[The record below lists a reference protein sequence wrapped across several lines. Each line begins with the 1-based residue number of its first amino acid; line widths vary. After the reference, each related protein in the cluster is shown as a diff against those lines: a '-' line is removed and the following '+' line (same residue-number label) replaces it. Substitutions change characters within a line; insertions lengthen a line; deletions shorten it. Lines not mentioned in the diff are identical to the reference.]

1 MHAAAMAAGV
11 IGTRSLRATVSPAP
25 VTAQVTMTSLLISL
39 TPERRASTIAAVTVR
54 SDDMTQVRR
63 GASRARSWTGSRG
76 LPKVAHGAGI
86 YVYDSAGK
94 RYLDASGG
102 PAVFCLGHGH
112 KEVTTA
118 IVRQLERIAHGYR
131 YTFTSD
137 PLEQLREL
145 IVRACRGPEDALVFV
160 SGGSEA
166 VESALKVALQY
177 HSARG
182 EAGRRRFIARRRSWH
197 GNTLGALGVSDFLDR
212 RAPFEGALVEASFV
226 SQVSMYRPP
235 VGVAPEA
242 LGAHAA
248 AELEAEI
255 LRVGSERVAAFI
267 FEPVVGAA
275 GGAVPPPPGYAQRV
289 REICNRHGVLLI
301 ADEVMCGSGRTGTWL
316 ALEQDGVVPDILAV
330 AKGLA
335 GGYLPLGATVY
346 SRAIASVLEAADGGP
361 LTGHTFSGHTAACAA
376 GVAVQTIVERDRLL
390 ERVRSAGVAFQDALR
405 AALAGCDAVGDV
417 RGRGFL
423 VGIELVADRA
433 TRAPFPAERA
443 LAESIG
449 QCAFED
455 GLICYATGGNVDGIE
470 GDTILLAPPYISTDA
485 ELEEIIRRFAQAVE
499 RGLAQSA
506 QR

>member
-1 MHAAAMAAGV
+1 
-11 IGTRSLRATVSPAP
+11 
-25 VTAQVTMTSLLISL
+25 
-39 TPERRASTIAAVTVR
+39 
-54 SDDMTQVRR
+54 MTQARR
-63 GASRARSWTGSRG
+63 GPSRARSWTGGRG
-76 LPKVAHGAGI
+76 LPKVSHGVGI
-86 YVYDSAGK
+86 YVYDTAGK

-102 PAVFCLGHGH
+102 PAVYCLGHAH
-112 KEVTTA
+112 PEVTAA

-137 PLEQLREL
+137 PLEQLREH
-145 IVRACRGPEDALVFV
+145 IVRACRGEEVAAGTSDSASRLDAMVFV

-182 EAGRRRFIARRRSWH
+182 EQGRRRFIARRRSWH

-235 VGVAPEA
+235 AGVAPEA
-242 LGAHAA
+242 LAAHAA

-255 LRVGSERVAAFI
+255 LRVGPERVAAFI
-267 FEPVVGAA
+267 LEPVVGAA
-275 GGAVPPPPGYAQRV
+275 GGATPPPPTYAQRL
-289 REICNRHGVLLI
+289 REICSRHGVLLI
-301 ADEVMCGSGRTGTWL
+301 ADEVMCGSGRTGTWR
-316 ALEQDGVVPDILAV
+316 ALEQDGVVPDIMAV
-330 AKGLA
+330 AKSLA

-361 LTGHTFSGHTAACAA
+361 LTGHTFSAHTAACAA
-376 GVAVQTIVERDRLL
+376 GVAVQTLIERDGLL
-390 ERVRSAGVAFQDALR
+390 ERVRTAGAEFQGALR
-405 AALAGCDAVGDV
+405 AALARYDAVGDV

-423 VGIELVADRA
+423 VGVELVADRA
-433 TRAPFPAERA
+433 TRAPFAAERA
-443 LAESIG
+443 LAETIG

-470 GDTILLAPPYISTDA
+470 GDTILLAPPFIATDA
-485 ELEEIIRRFAQAVE
+485 ELEEIIQRFARAVE

-506 QR
+506 PR

>member
-1 MHAAAMAAGV
+1 
-11 IGTRSLRATVSPAP
+11 
-25 VTAQVTMTSLLISL
+25 
-39 TPERRASTIAAVTVR
+39 
-54 SDDMTQVRR
+54 MTQARR
-63 GASRARSWTGSRG
+63 GASRARSWAGSRG
-76 LPKVAHGAGI
+76 LPKVSHGAGI

-102 PAVFCLGHGH
+102 PAVYCLGHGH
-112 KEVTTA
+112 EEVTAA

-145 IVRACRGPEDALVFV
+145 IVRASGLDAMVFV

-182 EAGRRRFIARRRSWH
+182 ETGRRRFIARRRSWH

-212 RAPFEGALVEASFV
+212 RAPFEGALVDASFV

-235 VGVAPEA
+235 AGVAPEA

-255 LRVGSERVAAFI
+255 LRVGPGRVAAFI

-275 GGAVPPPPGYAQRV
+275 GGALLPPPGYAQRV
-289 REICNRHGVLLI
+289 REICSRNGVLLI
-301 ADEVMCGSGRTGTWL
+301 ADEVMCGSGRTGTWR
-316 ALEQDGVVPDILAV
+316 ALEQDGVVPDIMAV

-346 SRAIASVLEAADGGP
+346 SRAIAAVLEAADGGP

-376 GVAVQTIVERDRLL
+376 GVAVQTIIGRDGLL
-390 ERVRSAGVAFQDALR
+390 ERVRTAGTEFQRTLR
-405 AALAGCDAVGDV
+405 AALARYDAVGDV

-423 VGIELVADRA
+423 VGVELVADRA
-433 TRAPFPAERA
+433 TRAPFAAERA
-443 LAESIG
+443 LAETIG

-455 GLICYATGGNVDGIE
+455 GLICYATGGNVDGID
-470 GDTILLAPPYISTDA
+470 GDTILLAPPYIASDA
-485 ELEEIIRRFAQAVE
+485 ELEQIIARFVQAVG

-506 QR
+506 RRG

>member
-1 MHAAAMAAGV
+1 
-11 IGTRSLRATVSPAP
+11 
-25 VTAQVTMTSLLISL
+25 
-39 TPERRASTIAAVTVR
+39 
-54 SDDMTQVRR
+54 MTQAR
-63 GASRARSWTGSRG
+63 GGGSRARSWTGSRG
-76 LPKVAHGAGI
+76 LPKVSHGSGI
-86 YVYDSAGK
+86 YVYDNAGK

-112 KEVTTA
+112 PEVTAA

-137 PLEQLREL
+137 PLEELRER
-145 IVRACRGPEDALVFV
+145 ITRACGGELDSMVFV

-182 EAGRRRFIARRRSWH
+182 ETTRRRFIARRRSWH

-212 RAPFEGALVEASFV
+212 RAPFEGALVEASFLP
-226 SQVSMYRPP
+226 QVSMYRPP
-235 VGVAPEA
+235 AGVAPAA
-242 LGAHAA
+242 LAAHAA

-255 LRVGSERVAAFI
+255 LRVGPERVAAFI

-289 REICNRHGVLLI
+289 REICSRHGVLLI
-301 ADEVMCGSGRTGTWL
+301 ADEVMCGAGRTGTWR
-316 ALEQDGVVPDILAV
+316 ALEQDGVVPDIMAV

-346 SRAIASVLEAADGGP
+346 SRAIAAVLEAADGGP

-376 GVAVQTIVERDRLL
+376 GVAVQTIIERDRLL
-390 ERVRSAGVAFQDALR
+390 ERVRAAGAQFQPALR
-405 AALAGCDAVGDV
+405 EALARYEAVGDV

-423 VGIELVADRA
+423 IGVELVADRA
-433 TRAPFPAERA
+433 TRAPYPAERA
-443 LAESIG
+443 LAETIG
-449 QCAFED
+449 RCAFED
-455 GLICYATGGNVDGIE
+455 GLICYASGGNVDGVE
-470 GDTILLAPPYISTDA
+470 GDTILLAPPFIATDA
-485 ELEEIIRRFAQAVE
+485 ELEEIIERFARAVG
-499 RGLAQSA
+499 RGLAGETPAHRGPSA
-506 QR
+506 RSRL

>member
-1 MHAAAMAAGV
+1 
-11 IGTRSLRATVSPAP
+11 
-25 VTAQVTMTSLLISL
+25 
-39 TPERRASTIAAVTVR
+39 
-54 SDDMTQVRR
+54 MTQARR
-63 GASRARSWTGSRG
+63 GPSRARSWTGSRG
-76 LPKVAHGAGI
+76 LPKVSHGSGI
-86 YVYDSAGK
+86 YVYDTAGK

-102 PAVFCLGHGH
+102 PAVYCLGHAH
-112 KEVTTA
+112 PEVTAA

-137 PLEQLREL
+137 PLEQLREH
-145 IVRACRGPEDALVFV
+145 IVRACRGEEVAAGTSDSASRLDAMVFV

-182 EAGRRRFIARRRSWH
+182 EQGRRRFIARRRSWH

-235 VGVAPEA
+235 AGVAPEA
-242 LGAHAA
+242 LAAHAA

-255 LRVGSERVAAFI
+255 LRVGPERVAAFI
-267 FEPVVGAA
+267 LEPVVGAA
-275 GGAVPPPPGYAQRV
+275 GGATPPPPTYAQRL
-289 REICNRHGVLLI
+289 REICSRHGVLLI
-301 ADEVMCGSGRTGTWL
+301 ADEVMCGSGRTGTWR
-316 ALEQDGVVPDILAV
+316 ALQQDGVVPDIMAV

-346 SRAIASVLEAADGGP
+346 SHAIASVLEAADGGP
-361 LTGHTFSGHTAACAA
+361 LTGHTFSAHTAACAA
-376 GVAVQTIVERDRLL
+376 GVAVQTLIERDGLL
-390 ERVRSAGVAFQDALR
+390 ERVRTAGAEFQGALR
-405 AALAGCDAVGDV
+405 AALARYDAVGDV

-423 VGIELVADRA
+423 VGVELVADRA
-433 TRAPFPAERA
+433 TRAPFAAERA
-443 LAESIG
+443 LAETIG

-470 GDTILLAPPYISTDA
+470 GDTILLAPPFIATDA
-485 ELEEIIRRFAQAVE
+485 ELEEIIQRFARAVE

-506 QR
+506 PR

>member
-1 MHAAAMAAGV
+1 
-11 IGTRSLRATVSPAP
+11 
-25 VTAQVTMTSLLISL
+25 
-39 TPERRASTIAAVTVR
+39 VTV
-54 SDDMTQVRR
+54 TQR
-63 GASRARSWTGSRG
+63 GPSRARSWTGSRG
-76 LPKVAHGAGI
+76 LPKVSHGAGI
-86 YVYDSAGK
+86 YVYDTAGK

-112 KEVTTA
+112 EEVTAA

-137 PLEQLREL
+137 PLEQLREM
-145 IVRACRGPEDALVFV
+145 IVRACRGLESATSTSEDASRLDAMVFV

-226 SQVSMYRPP
+226 PQVSMYRPP
-235 VGVAPEA
+235 AGVAPAA
-242 LGAHAA
+242 LAAHAA

-255 LRVGSERVAAFI
+255 LRVGPERVAAFI

-275 GGAVPPPPGYAQRV
+275 GGAVTPPPGYVQRV
-289 REICNRHGVLLI
+289 REICSRYGVLLI
-301 ADEVMCGSGRTGTWL
+301 ADEVMCGAGRTGTWR
-316 ALEQDGVVPDILAV
+316 ALEQDRVLPDITAV

-335 GGYLPLGATVY
+335 GGYLPLGATVF
-346 SRAIASVLEAADGGP
+346 SHTIADVLEAADGGP

-376 GVAVQTIVERDRLL
+376 GVAVQTIIERDGLL
-390 ERVRSAGVAFQDALR
+390 DRVRTAGAEFQGALR
-405 AALAGCDAVGDV
+405 AALARYEAVGDV

-423 VGIELVADRA
+423 IGVELVQERA

-443 LAESIG
+443 LAETIG

-470 GDTILLAPPYISTDA
+470 GDTILLAPPYIATDE
-485 ELEEIIRRFAQAVE
+485 ELEEIIARFARALE
-499 RGLAQSA
+499 RGLARSA
-506 QR
+506 RR

>member
-1 MHAAAMAAGV
+1 
-11 IGTRSLRATVSPAP
+11 
-25 VTAQVTMTSLLISL
+25 
-39 TPERRASTIAAVTVR
+39 
-54 SDDMTQVRR
+54 MTQARR
-63 GASRARSWTGSRG
+63 GASRARSWAGSRG
-76 LPKVAHGAGI
+76 LPKVSHGAGI

-102 PAVFCLGHGH
+102 PAVYCLGHGH
-112 KEVTTA
+112 PEVTAA

-145 IVRACRGPEDALVFV
+145 IVRASGLDAMVFV

-182 EAGRRRFIARRRSWH
+182 EVERRRFIARRRSWH

-212 RAPFEGALVEASFV
+212 RAPFEGALVDASFV

-235 VGVAPEA
+235 AGVAPEA

-255 LRVGSERVAAFI
+255 LRVGPGRVAAFI

-275 GGAVPPPPGYAQRV
+275 GGALLPPPGYAQRV
-289 REICNRHGVLLI
+289 REICSRNGVLLI
-301 ADEVMCGSGRTGTWL
+301 ADEVMCGSGRTGTWR
-316 ALEQDGVVPDILAV
+316 ALEQDGVVPDIMAV

-346 SRAIASVLEAADGGP
+346 SRAIAAVLEAADGGP

-376 GVAVQTIVERDRLL
+376 GVAVQTIIGRDGLL
-390 ERVRSAGVAFQDALR
+390 ERVRTAGTEFQRTLR
-405 AALAGCDAVGDV
+405 AALARYDAVGDV

-423 VGIELVADRA
+423 VGVELVADRA
-433 TRAPFPAERA
+433 TRAPFAAERA
-443 LAESIG
+443 LAETIG

-455 GLICYATGGNVDGIE
+455 GLICYATGGNVDGID
-470 GDTILLAPPYISTDA
+470 GDTILLAPPYIASDA
-485 ELEEIIRRFAQAVE
+485 ELEEIIARFVQAVG

-506 QR
+506 RRG

>member
-1 MHAAAMAAGV
+1 
-11 IGTRSLRATVSPAP
+11 
-25 VTAQVTMTSLLISL
+25 
-39 TPERRASTIAAVTVR
+39 
-54 SDDMTQVRR
+54 MTQARR
-63 GASRARSWTGSRG
+63 GASRARSWAGSRG
-76 LPKVAHGAGI
+76 LPKVSHGAGI

-102 PAVFCLGHGH
+102 PAVYCLGHGH
-112 KEVTTA
+112 PEVTAA

-145 IVRACRGPEDALVFV
+145 IVRASGLDAMVFV

-182 EAGRRRFIARRRSWH
+182 EVERRRFIARRRSWH

-212 RAPFEGALVEASFV
+212 RAPFEGALVDASFV

-235 VGVAPEA
+235 AGVAPEA

-255 LRVGSERVAAFI
+255 LRVGPERVAAFI

-275 GGAVPPPPGYAQRV
+275 GGALLPPPGYAQRV
-289 REICNRHGVLLI
+289 REICSRNGVLLI
-301 ADEVMCGSGRTGTWL
+301 ADEVMCGSGRTGTWR
-316 ALEQDGVVPDILAV
+316 ALEQDGVVPDIMAV

-346 SRAIASVLEAADGGP
+346 SSAIAAVLEAADGGP

-376 GVAVQTIVERDRLL
+376 GVAVQTIIGRDGLL
-390 ERVRSAGVAFQDALR
+390 ERVRTAGTEFQRTLR
-405 AALAGCDAVGDV
+405 AALARYDAVGDV

-423 VGIELVADRA
+423 VGVELVADRA
-433 TRAPFPAERA
+433 TRAPFAAERA
-443 LAESIG
+443 LAETIG

-455 GLICYATGGNVDGIE
+455 GLICYATGGNVDGID
-470 GDTILLAPPYISTDA
+470 GDTILLAPPYIASDA
-485 ELEEIIRRFAQAVE
+485 ELEEITARFVQAVG

-506 QR
+506 RRG

>member
-1 MHAAAMAAGV
+1 
-11 IGTRSLRATVSPAP
+11 
-25 VTAQVTMTSLLISL
+25 
-39 TPERRASTIAAVTVR
+39 
-54 SDDMTQVRR
+54 MTQARR
-63 GASRARSWTGSRG
+63 GPSRARSWTGGRG
-76 LPKVAHGAGI
+76 LPKVSHGVGI
-86 YVYDSAGK
+86 YVYDTAGK

-102 PAVFCLGHGH
+102 PAVYCLGHAH
-112 KEVTTA
+112 PEVTAA

-137 PLEQLREL
+137 PLEQLREH
-145 IVRACRGPEDALVFV
+145 IVRACRGEEVAAGTSDSASRLDAMVFV

-182 EAGRRRFIARRRSWH
+182 EQGRRRFIARRRSWH

-235 VGVAPEA
+235 AGVAPEA
-242 LGAHAA
+242 LAAHAA

-255 LRVGSERVAAFI
+255 LRVGPERVAAFI
-267 FEPVVGAA
+267 LEPVVGAA
-275 GGAVPPPPGYAQRV
+275 GGATPPPPTYAQRL
-289 REICNRHGVLLI
+289 REICSRHGVLLI
-301 ADEVMCGSGRTGTWL
+301 ADEVMCGSGRTGTWR
-316 ALEQDGVVPDILAV
+316 ALQQDGVVPDIMAV

-346 SRAIASVLEAADGGP
+346 SHAIASVLEAADGGP
-361 LTGHTFSGHTAACAA
+361 LTGHTFSAHTAACAA
-376 GVAVQTIVERDRLL
+376 GVAVQTLIERDGLL
-390 ERVRSAGVAFQDALR
+390 ERVRTAGAEFQGALR
-405 AALAGCDAVGDV
+405 AALARYDAVGDV

-423 VGIELVADRA
+423 VGVELVADRA
-433 TRAPFPAERA
+433 TRAPFAAERA
-443 LAESIG
+443 LAETIG

-470 GDTILLAPPYISTDA
+470 GDTILLAPPFIATDA
-485 ELEEIIRRFAQAVE
+485 ELEEIIQRFARAVE

-506 QR
+506 PR

>member
-1 MHAAAMAAGV
+1 
-11 IGTRSLRATVSPAP
+11 
-25 VTAQVTMTSLLISL
+25 
-39 TPERRASTIAAVTVR
+39 VTVG
-54 SDDMTQVRR
+54 SDDMTQARR
-63 GASRARSWTGSRG
+63 GASRARSWAGSRG
-76 LPKVAHGAGI
+76 LPKVSHGAGI

-102 PAVFCLGHGH
+102 PAVYCLGHGH
-112 KEVTTA
+112 PEVTAA

-145 IVRACRGPEDALVFV
+145 IVRASGLDAMVFV

-182 EAGRRRFIARRRSWH
+182 ETGRRRFIARRRSWH

-212 RAPFEGALVEASFV
+212 RAPFEGALVDASFV

-235 VGVAPEA
+235 AGVAPEA

-255 LRVGSERVAAFI
+255 LRVGPGRVAAFI

-275 GGAVPPPPGYAQRV
+275 GGALLPPPGYAQRV
-289 REICNRHGVLLI
+289 REICSRNGVLLI
-301 ADEVMCGSGRTGTWL
+301 ADEVMCGSGRTGTWR
-316 ALEQDGVVPDILAV
+316 ALEQDGVVPDIMAV

-346 SRAIASVLEAADGGP
+346 SRAIAAVLEAADGGP

-376 GVAVQTIVERDRLL
+376 GVAVQTIIGRDGLL
-390 ERVRSAGVAFQDALR
+390 ERVRTAGTEFQRTLR
-405 AALAGCDAVGDV
+405 AALARYDAVGDV

-423 VGIELVADRA
+423 VGVELVADRA
-433 TRAPFPAERA
+433 TRAPFAAERA
-443 LAESIG
+443 LAETIG

-455 GLICYATGGNVDGIE
+455 GLICYATGGNVDGID
-470 GDTILLAPPYISTDA
+470 GDTILLAPPYIASDA
-485 ELEEIIRRFAQAVE
+485 ELEQIIARFVQAVG

-506 QR
+506 RRG

>member
-1 MHAAAMAAGV
+1 
-11 IGTRSLRATVSPAP
+11 
-25 VTAQVTMTSLLISL
+25 
-39 TPERRASTIAAVTVR
+39 
-54 SDDMTQVRR
+54 MTQARR
-63 GASRARSWTGSRG
+63 GASRARSWAGSRG
-76 LPKVAHGAGI
+76 LPKVSHGAGI

-102 PAVFCLGHGH
+102 PAVYCLGHGH
-112 KEVTTA
+112 PEVTAA

-145 IVRACRGPEDALVFV
+145 IVRASGLDAMVFV

-182 EAGRRRFIARRRSWH
+182 ETGRRRFIARRRSWH

-212 RAPFEGALVEASFV
+212 RAPFEGALVDASFV

-235 VGVAPEA
+235 AGVAPEA

-255 LRVGSERVAAFI
+255 LRVGPGRVAAFI

-275 GGAVPPPPGYAQRV
+275 GGALLPPPGYAQRV
-289 REICNRHGVLLI
+289 REICSRNGVLLI
-301 ADEVMCGSGRTGTWL
+301 ADEVMCGSGRTGTWR
-316 ALEQDGVVPDILAV
+316 ALEQDGVVPDIMAV

-346 SRAIASVLEAADGGP
+346 SRAIAAVLEAADGGP

-376 GVAVQTIVERDRLL
+376 GVAVQTIIGRDGLL
-390 ERVRSAGVAFQDALR
+390 ERVRTAGTEFQRTLR
-405 AALAGCDAVGDV
+405 AALARYDAVGDV

-423 VGIELVADRA
+423 VGVELVADRA
-433 TRAPFPAERA
+433 TRAPFAAERA
-443 LAESIG
+443 LAETIG

-455 GLICYATGGNVDGIE
+455 GLICYATGGNVDGID
-470 GDTILLAPPYISTDA
+470 GDTILLAPPYIASDA
-485 ELEEIIRRFAQAVE
+485 ELEEITARFVQAVG

-506 QR
+506 RRG

>member
-1 MHAAAMAAGV
+1 
-11 IGTRSLRATVSPAP
+11 
-25 VTAQVTMTSLLISL
+25 
-39 TPERRASTIAAVTVR
+39 
-54 SDDMTQVRR
+54 MTQARR
-63 GASRARSWTGSRG
+63 GASRARSWAGSRG
-76 LPKVAHGAGI
+76 LPKVSHGAGI

-102 PAVFCLGHGH
+102 PAVYCLGHGH
-112 KEVTTA
+112 PEVTAA

-145 IVRACRGPEDALVFV
+145 IVRASGLDAMVFV

-182 EAGRRRFIARRRSWH
+182 EVERRRFIARRRSWH

-212 RAPFEGALVEASFV
+212 RAPFEGALVDASFV

-235 VGVAPEA
+235 AGVAPEA

-255 LRVGSERVAAFI
+255 LRVGPGRVAAFI

-275 GGAVPPPPGYAQRV
+275 GGALLPPPGYAQRV
-289 REICNRHGVLLI
+289 REICSRNGVLLI
-301 ADEVMCGSGRTGTWL
+301 ADEVMCGSGRTGTWR
-316 ALEQDGVVPDILAV
+316 ALEQDGVVPDIMAV

-346 SRAIASVLEAADGGP
+346 SRAIAAVLEAADGGP

-376 GVAVQTIVERDRLL
+376 GVAVQTIIGRDGLL
-390 ERVRSAGVAFQDALR
+390 ERVRTAGTEFQRTLR
-405 AALAGCDAVGDV
+405 AALARYDAVGDV

-423 VGIELVADRA
+423 VGVELVADRA
-433 TRAPFPAERA
+433 TRAPFAAECA
-443 LAESIG
+443 LAETIG

-455 GLICYATGGNVDGIE
+455 GLICYATGGNVDGID
-470 GDTILLAPPYISTDA
+470 GDTILLAPPYIASDA
-485 ELEEIIRRFAQAVE
+485 ELEQIIARFVQAVG

-506 QR
+506 RRG

>member
-1 MHAAAMAAGV
+1 
-11 IGTRSLRATVSPAP
+11 
-25 VTAQVTMTSLLISL
+25 
-39 TPERRASTIAAVTVR
+39 
-54 SDDMTQVRR
+54 MTQARR
-63 GASRARSWTGSRG
+63 GPSRARSWTGGRG
-76 LPKVAHGAGI
+76 LPKVSHGVGI
-86 YVYDSAGK
+86 YVYDTAGK

-102 PAVFCLGHGH
+102 PAVYCLGHAH
-112 KEVTTA
+112 PEVTAA

-137 PLEQLREL
+137 PLEQLREH
-145 IVRACRGPEDALVFV
+145 IVRACRGEHIAAGTPDSASRLDAMVFV

-182 EAGRRRFIARRRSWH
+182 EQGRRRFIARRRSWH

-235 VGVAPEA
+235 AGVAPEA
-242 LGAHAA
+242 LAAHAA

-255 LRVGSERVAAFI
+255 LRVGPERVAAFI
-267 FEPVVGAA
+267 LEPVVGAA
-275 GGAVPPPPGYAQRV
+275 GGATPPPPTYAQRL
-289 REICNRHGVLLI
+289 REICSRHGVLLI
-301 ADEVMCGSGRTGTWL
+301 ADEVMCGSGRTGTWR
-316 ALEQDGVVPDILAV
+316 ALQQDGVVPDIMAV

-346 SRAIASVLEAADGGP
+346 SHAIASVLEAADGGP
-361 LTGHTFSGHTAACAA
+361 LTGHTFSAHTAACAA
-376 GVAVQTIVERDRLL
+376 GVAVQTLIERDGLL
-390 ERVRSAGVAFQDALR
+390 ERVRTAGAEFQGALR
-405 AALAGCDAVGDV
+405 AALARYDAVGDV

-423 VGIELVADRA
+423 VGVELVADRA
-433 TRAPFPAERA
+433 TRAPFAAERA
-443 LAESIG
+443 LAETIG

-470 GDTILLAPPYISTDA
+470 GDTILLAPPFIATDA
-485 ELEEIIRRFAQAVE
+485 ELEEIIQRFARAVE

-506 QR
+506 PR

>member
-1 MHAAAMAAGV
+1 
-11 IGTRSLRATVSPAP
+11 
-25 VTAQVTMTSLLISL
+25 
-39 TPERRASTIAAVTVR
+39 
-54 SDDMTQVRR
+54 MTQARR
-63 GASRARSWTGSRG
+63 GASRARSWAGSRG
-76 LPKVAHGAGI
+76 LPKVSHGAGI

-102 PAVFCLGHGH
+102 PAVYCLGHGH
-112 KEVTTA
+112 PEVTAA

-145 IVRACRGPEDALVFV
+145 IVRASGLDAMVFV

-182 EAGRRRFIARRRSWH
+182 EVERRRFIARRRSWH

-235 VGVAPEA
+235 AGVAPEA

-255 LRVGSERVAAFI
+255 LRVGPGRVAAFI

-275 GGAVPPPPGYAQRV
+275 GGALPPPPGYAQRV
-289 REICNRHGVLLI
+289 REICNRNGVLLI
-301 ADEVMCGSGRTGTWL
+301 ADEVMCGSGRTGTWR
-316 ALEQDGVVPDILAV
+316 ALEQDGVVPDIMAV

-335 GGYLPLGATVY
+335 GGYLPLGATVF
-346 SRAIASVLEAADGGP
+346 SHTIAAVLEAADGGP

-376 GVAVQTIVERDRLL
+376 GVAVQTIIERDGLL
-390 ERVRSAGVAFQDALR
+390 ERVRTAGTEFQHALR
-405 AALAGCDAVGDV
+405 ATLARYEAVGDV

-423 VGIELVADRA
+423 VGVELVADRA
-433 TRAPFPAERA
+433 TRAPFAAERA
-443 LAESIG
+443 LAETIG

-470 GDTILLAPPYISTDA
+470 GDTILLAPPYIASDA
-485 ELEEIIRRFAQAVE
+485 ELEEIIARFAQAVG

-506 QR
+506 RRG

>member
-1 MHAAAMAAGV
+1 
-11 IGTRSLRATVSPAP
+11 
-25 VTAQVTMTSLLISL
+25 
-39 TPERRASTIAAVTVR
+39 
-54 SDDMTQVRR
+54 MTQARR
-63 GASRARSWTGSRG
+63 GPSRARSWTGGRG
-76 LPKVAHGAGI
+76 LPKVSHGVGI
-86 YVYDSAGK
+86 YVYDTAGK

-102 PAVFCLGHGH
+102 PAVYCLGHAH
-112 KEVTTA
+112 PEVTAA

-137 PLEQLREL
+137 PLEQLREH
-145 IVRACRGPEDALVFV
+145 IVRACRGEEVAAGTSDSASRLDAMVFV

-182 EAGRRRFIARRRSWH
+182 EQGRRRFIARRRSWH

-235 VGVAPEA
+235 AGVAPEA
-242 LGAHAA
+242 LAAHAA
-248 AELEAEI
+248 AEIEAEI
-255 LRVGSERVAAFI
+255 LRVGPERVAAFI
-267 FEPVVGAA
+267 LEPVVGAA
-275 GGAVPPPPGYAQRV
+275 GGATPPPPTYAQRL
-289 REICNRHGVLLI
+289 REICSRHGVLLI
-301 ADEVMCGSGRTGTWL
+301 ADEVMCGSGRTGTWR
-316 ALEQDGVVPDILAV
+316 ALQQDGVVPDIMAV

-346 SRAIASVLEAADGGP
+346 SHAIASVLEAADGGP
-361 LTGHTFSGHTAACAA
+361 LTGHTFSAHTAACAA
-376 GVAVQTIVERDRLL
+376 GVAVQTLIERDGLL
-390 ERVRSAGVAFQDALR
+390 ERVRTAGAEFQGALR
-405 AALAGCDAVGDV
+405 AALARYDAVGDV

-423 VGIELVADRA
+423 VGVELVADRA
-433 TRAPFPAERA
+433 TRAPFAAERA
-443 LAESIG
+443 LAETIG

-470 GDTILLAPPYISTDA
+470 GDTILLAPPFIATDA
-485 ELEEIIRRFAQAVE
+485 ELEEIIQRFARAVE

-506 QR
+506 PR

>member
-1 MHAAAMAAGV
+1 
-11 IGTRSLRATVSPAP
+11 
-25 VTAQVTMTSLLISL
+25 
-39 TPERRASTIAAVTVR
+39 
-54 SDDMTQVRR
+54 MTQARR
-63 GASRARSWTGSRG
+63 GASRARSWAGSRG
-76 LPKVAHGAGI
+76 LPKVSHGAGI

-102 PAVFCLGHGH
+102 PAVYCLGHGH
-112 KEVTTA
+112 PEVTAA

-145 IVRACRGPEDALVFV
+145 IVRASGLDAMVFV

-182 EAGRRRFIARRRSWH
+182 ETGRRRFIARRRSWH

-212 RAPFEGALVEASFV
+212 RAPFEGALVDASFV

-235 VGVAPEA
+235 AGVAPEA

-255 LRVGSERVAAFI
+255 LRVGPGRVAAFI

-275 GGAVPPPPGYAQRV
+275 GGALLPPPGYAQRV
-289 REICNRHGVLLI
+289 REICSRNGVLLI
-301 ADEVMCGSGRTGTWL
+301 ADEVMCGSGRTGTWR
-316 ALEQDGVVPDILAV
+316 ALEQDGVVPDIMAV

-346 SRAIASVLEAADGGP
+346 SRAIAAVLEAADGGP

-376 GVAVQTIVERDRLL
+376 GVAVQTIIGRDGLL
-390 ERVRSAGVAFQDALR
+390 ERVRTAGTEFQRTLR
-405 AALAGCDAVGDV
+405 AALARYDAVGDV

-423 VGIELVADRA
+423 VGVELVADRA
-433 TRAPFPAERA
+433 TRAPFAAECA
-443 LAESIG
+443 LAETIG

-455 GLICYATGGNVDGIE
+455 GLICYATGGNVDGID
-470 GDTILLAPPYISTDA
+470 GDTILLAPPYIASDA
-485 ELEEIIRRFAQAVE
+485 ELEEFTARFVQAVG

-506 QR
+506 RRG

>member
-1 MHAAAMAAGV
+1 
-11 IGTRSLRATVSPAP
+11 
-25 VTAQVTMTSLLISL
+25 
-39 TPERRASTIAAVTVR
+39 
-54 SDDMTQVRR
+54 MTQARR
-63 GASRARSWTGSRG
+63 GASRARSWAGSRG
-76 LPKVAHGAGI
+76 LPKVSHGAGI

-102 PAVFCLGHGH
+102 PAVYCLGHGH
-112 KEVTTA
+112 PEVTAA

-145 IVRACRGPEDALVFV
+145 IVRASGLDAMVFV

-182 EAGRRRFIARRRSWH
+182 EVERRRFIARRRSWH

-212 RAPFEGALVEASFV
+212 RAPFEGALVDASFV

-235 VGVAPEA
+235 AGVAPEA

-255 LRVGSERVAAFI
+255 LRVGPGRVAAFI

-275 GGAVPPPPGYAQRV
+275 GGALLPPPGYAQRV
-289 REICNRHGVLLI
+289 REICSRNGVLLI
-301 ADEVMCGSGRTGTWL
+301 ADEVMCGSGRTGTWR
-316 ALEQDGVVPDILAV
+316 ALEQDGVVPDIMAV

-346 SRAIASVLEAADGGP
+346 SRAIAAVLEAADGGP

-376 GVAVQTIVERDRLL
+376 GVAVQTIIGRDGLL
-390 ERVRSAGVAFQDALR
+390 ERVRTAGTEFQRTLR
-405 AALAGCDAVGDV
+405 AALARYDAVGDV

-423 VGIELVADRA
+423 VGVELVADRA
-433 TRAPFPAERA
+433 TRAPFAAERA
-443 LAESIG
+443 LAETIG

-455 GLICYATGGNVDGIE
+455 GLICYATGGNVDGID
-470 GDTILLAPPYISTDA
+470 GDTILLAPPYIASDA
-485 ELEEIIRRFAQAVE
+485 ELEQIIARFVQAVG

-506 QR
+506 RRG

>member
-1 MHAAAMAAGV
+1 
-11 IGTRSLRATVSPAP
+11 
-25 VTAQVTMTSLLISL
+25 
-39 TPERRASTIAAVTVR
+39 
-54 SDDMTQVRR
+54 MTQARR
-63 GASRARSWTGSRG
+63 GPSRARSWTGGRG
-76 LPKVAHGAGI
+76 LPKVSHGVGI
-86 YVYDSAGK
+86 YVYDTAGK

-102 PAVFCLGHGH
+102 PAVYCLGHAH
-112 KEVTTA
+112 PEVTAA

-137 PLEQLREL
+137 PLEQLREH
-145 IVRACRGPEDALVFV
+145 IVRACRGEEVAAGTSDSASRLDAMVFV

-182 EAGRRRFIARRRSWH
+182 EQGRRRFIARRRSWH

-212 RAPFEGALVEASFV
+212 CAPFEGALVEASFV

-235 VGVAPEA
+235 AGVAPEA
-242 LGAHAA
+242 LAAHAA

-255 LRVGSERVAAFI
+255 LRVGPERVAAFI
-267 FEPVVGAA
+267 LEPVVGAA
-275 GGAVPPPPGYAQRV
+275 GGATPPPPTYAQRL
-289 REICNRHGVLLI
+289 REICSRHGVLLI
-301 ADEVMCGSGRTGTWL
+301 ADEVMCGSGRTGTWR
-316 ALEQDGVVPDILAV
+316 ALQQDGVVPDIMAV

-346 SRAIASVLEAADGGP
+346 SHAIASVLEAADGGP
-361 LTGHTFSGHTAACAA
+361 LTGHTFSAHTAACAA
-376 GVAVQTIVERDRLL
+376 GVAVQTLIERDGLL
-390 ERVRSAGVAFQDALR
+390 ERVRTAGAEFQGALR
-405 AALAGCDAVGDV
+405 AALARYDAVGDV

-423 VGIELVADRA
+423 VGVELVADRA
-433 TRAPFPAERA
+433 TRAPFAAERA
-443 LAESIG
+443 LAETIG

-470 GDTILLAPPYISTDA
+470 GDTILLAPPFIATDA
-485 ELEEIIRRFAQAVE
+485 ELEEIIQRFARAVE

-506 QR
+506 PR

>member
-1 MHAAAMAAGV
+1 
-11 IGTRSLRATVSPAP
+11 
-25 VTAQVTMTSLLISL
+25 MTQ
-39 TPERRASTIAAVTVR
+39 ERR
-54 SDDMTQVRR
+54 
-63 GASRARSWTGSRG
+63 GPSRARSWTGSRG

-86 YVYDSAGK
+86 YVYDTAGK

-102 PAVFCLGHGH
+102 PALFCLGHGH
-112 KEVTTA
+112 KEVTAA
-118 IVRQLERIAHGYR
+118 IARQLEHIAHGYR

-145 IVRACRGPEDALVFV
+145 IVRACRGPADAATLADAANRLDAMVFV

-197 GNTLGALGVSDFLDR
+197 GNTLGALAVSDFLDR

-226 SQVSMYRPP
+226 PQVSMYRPP
-235 VGVAPEA
+235 AGVAPEA

-255 LRVGSERVAAFI
+255 LRVGPERVAAFI

-275 GGAVPPPPGYAQRV
+275 GGAIPPPPGYAQRL
-289 REICNRHGVLLI
+289 REICSRHGVLLI
-301 ADEVMCGSGRTGTWL
+301 ADEVMCGSGRTGTWR
-316 ALEQDGVVPDILAV
+316 ALEQDRVVPDIMAV

-335 GGYLPLGATVY
+335 GGYLPLGATVF

-361 LTGHTFSGHTAACAA
+361 LTGHTFTGHTTACAA
-376 GVAVQTIVERDRLL
+376 GVAVQTIIERDRLL
-390 ERVRSAGVAFQDALR
+390 ERVRAAGAEFQGALR
-405 AALAGCDAVGDV
+405 AALARYDAVGDV

-423 VGIELVADRA
+423 IGIELVQDRA
-433 TRAPFPAERA
+433 TRAPFPTERA
-443 LAESIG
+443 LAETIG

-455 GLICYATGGNVDGIE
+455 GLICYATGGNVDGIA

-485 ELEEIIRRFAQAVE
+485 ELEEIIERFARAVE
-499 RGLAQSA
+499 RGLAHRA
-506 QR
+506 RR

>member
-1 MHAAAMAAGV
+1 
-11 IGTRSLRATVSPAP
+11 
-25 VTAQVTMTSLLISL
+25 
-39 TPERRASTIAAVTVR
+39 
-54 SDDMTQVRR
+54 MTQARR
-63 GASRARSWTGSRG
+63 GPSRARSWTGGRG
-76 LPKVAHGAGI
+76 LPKVSHGVGI
-86 YVYDSAGK
+86 YVYDTAGK

-102 PAVFCLGHGH
+102 PAVYCLGHAH
-112 KEVTTA
+112 PEVTAA

-137 PLEQLREL
+137 PLEQLREH
-145 IVRACRGPEDALVFV
+145 IVRACRGEEVAAGTSDSASRLDAMVFV

-182 EAGRRRFIARRRSWH
+182 EQGRRRFIARRRSWH

-235 VGVAPEA
+235 AGVAPEA
-242 LGAHAA
+242 LAAHAA

-255 LRVGSERVAAFI
+255 LRVGPERVAAFI
-267 FEPVVGAA
+267 LEPVVGAA
-275 GGAVPPPPGYAQRV
+275 GGAIPPPPTYAQRV
-289 REICNRHGVLLI
+289 REICSRHGVLLI
-301 ADEVMCGSGRTGTWL
+301 ADEVMCGSGRTGTWR
-316 ALEQDGVVPDILAV
+316 ALQQDGVVPDIMAV

-346 SRAIASVLEAADGGP
+346 SHAIASVLEAADGGP
-361 LTGHTFSGHTAACAA
+361 LTGHTFSAHTAACAA
-376 GVAVQTIVERDRLL
+376 GVAVQTLIERDGLL
-390 ERVRSAGVAFQDALR
+390 ERVRTAGAEFQGALR
-405 AALAGCDAVGDV
+405 AALARYDAVGDV

-423 VGIELVADRA
+423 VGVELVADRA
-433 TRAPFPAERA
+433 TRAPFAAERA
-443 LAESIG
+443 LAETIG

-470 GDTILLAPPYISTDA
+470 GDTILLAPPFIATDA
-485 ELEEIIRRFAQAVE
+485 ELEEIIQRFARAVE

-506 QR
+506 PR

>member
-1 MHAAAMAAGV
+1 
-11 IGTRSLRATVSPAP
+11 
-25 VTAQVTMTSLLISL
+25 
-39 TPERRASTIAAVTVR
+39 
-54 SDDMTQVRR
+54 MTQTRR
-63 GASRARSWTGSRG
+63 GGSRARSWTGSRG
-76 LPKVAHGAGI
+76 LPKVSHGSGI
-86 YVYDSAGK
+86 YVYDTTGK

-102 PAVFCLGHGH
+102 PALYCLGHGH
-112 KEVTTA
+112 PEVTAA

-137 PLEQLREL
+137 PLEELREL
-145 IVRACRGPEDALVFV
+145 LTRVCGARNALDPANQLDSMVFV

-182 EAGRRRFIARRRSWH
+182 EMTRRRFIARRRSWH

-226 SQVSMYRPP
+226 PQVSLYRPP
-235 VGVAPEA
+235 AGVAPEA

-255 LRVGSERVAAFI
+255 LRVGPEHVAGFI

-275 GGAVPPPPGYAQRV
+275 GGALSPPPGYAQRV
-289 REICNRHGVLLI
+289 REICSRHGVLLI
-301 ADEVMCGSGRTGTWL
+301 ADEVMCGAGRTGSWRT
-316 ALEQDGVVPDILAV
+316 LEQDGVVPDIMAV

-335 GGYLPLGATVY
+335 GGYQPLGATIF
-346 SRAIASVLEAADGGP
+346 SHAIAGVLEAADGGP

-376 GVAVQTIVERDRLL
+376 GVAVQTIIERDALL
-390 ERVRSAGVAFQDALR
+390 ERVRSAGARFQPALR
-405 AALAGCDAVGDV
+405 AALARYEAVGDV

-423 VGIELVADRA
+423 IGVEFVADRA

-443 LAESIG
+443 LAETIG

-455 GLICYATGGNVDGIE
+455 GLICYASGGNVDGIE
-470 GDTILLAPPYISTDA
+470 GDIVLLAPPFIATDA
-485 ELEEIIRRFAQAVE
+485 ELEEIIERFARAVE
-499 RGLAQSA
+499 RGLAVSA
-506 QR
+506 RR

>member
-1 MHAAAMAAGV
+1 
-11 IGTRSLRATVSPAP
+11 
-25 VTAQVTMTSLLISL
+25 
-39 TPERRASTIAAVTVR
+39 
-54 SDDMTQVRR
+54 MTQARR
-63 GASRARSWTGSRG
+63 GPSRARSWTGGRG
-76 LPKVAHGAGI
+76 LPKVSHGVGI
-86 YVYDSAGK
+86 YVYDTAGK

-102 PAVFCLGHGH
+102 PAVYCLGHAH
-112 KEVTTA
+112 PEVTAA

-137 PLEQLREL
+137 PLEQLREH
-145 IVRACRGPEDALVFV
+145 IVRACRGEEVAAGTSDSASRLDAMVFV

-182 EAGRRRFIARRRSWH
+182 EQGRRRFIARRRSWH

-235 VGVAPEA
+235 AGVAPEA
-242 LGAHAA
+242 LAAHAA

-255 LRVGSERVAAFI
+255 LRVGPERVAAFI
-267 FEPVVGAA
+267 LEPVVGAT
-275 GGAVPPPPGYAQRV
+275 GGATPPPPTYAQRL
-289 REICNRHGVLLI
+289 REICSRHGVLLI
-301 ADEVMCGSGRTGTWL
+301 ADEVMCGSGRTGTWR
-316 ALEQDGVVPDILAV
+316 ALQQDGVVPDIMAV

-346 SRAIASVLEAADGGP
+346 SHAIASVLEAADGGP
-361 LTGHTFSGHTAACAA
+361 LTGHTFSAHTAACAA
-376 GVAVQTIVERDRLL
+376 GVAVQTLIERDGLL
-390 ERVRSAGVAFQDALR
+390 ERVRTAGAEFQGALR
-405 AALAGCDAVGDV
+405 AALARYDAVGDV

-423 VGIELVADRA
+423 VGVELVADRA
-433 TRAPFPAERA
+433 TRAPFAAERA
-443 LAESIG
+443 LAETIG

-470 GDTILLAPPYISTDA
+470 GDTILLAPPFIATDA
-485 ELEEIIRRFAQAVE
+485 ELEEIIQRFARAVE

-506 QR
+506 PR